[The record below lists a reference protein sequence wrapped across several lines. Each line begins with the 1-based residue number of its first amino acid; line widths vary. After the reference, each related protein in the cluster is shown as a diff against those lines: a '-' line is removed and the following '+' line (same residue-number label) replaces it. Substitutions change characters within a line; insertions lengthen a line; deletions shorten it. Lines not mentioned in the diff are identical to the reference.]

1 MKTAEFDF
9 PLPEELIASRPSE
22 KRDHSRLLV
31 LHKDGGVEHTRFHEL
46 PRFLQPGDMLL
57 LNKTKVLPAK
67 LSGIKKG
74 GGTLE
79 ILLVKELSA
88 GHWEILT
95 RGKYTG
101 TLTLSD
107 KFTANIVDGKI
118 ARFDGAVNVRDILRE
133 EGMMPL
139 PPYIKR
145 RPDDLDKQR
154 YQTVYAAIEG
164 SIAAPTAGLHFTAEL
179 LDEIASASVLV
190 RTVTLHV
197 GTGTFRTVKT
207 TDVED
212 HSMDR
217 EFFEIEPRTLLEI
230 QEVKLRGGR
239 IIAVGTTTTRA
250 VEGYLSGKCDLL
262 SANGTIKGSTDIF
275 IREGYRPRAVDSL
288 LTNFHLPKSTPLM
301 LASVFAGRQ
310 RLLRTYESAITM
322 GYRFFSYGDAMLVL

>member
-31 LHKDGGVEHTRFHEL
+31 LHRDGGVEHTRFHEL

-118 ARFDGAVNVRDILRE
+118 ARFDDAVNVRDILRE

-217 EFFEIEPRTLLEI
+217 EFFEIEPGTLSEI

-262 SANGTIKGSTDIF
+262 SANGTIKGNTDIF